1 MAEPVVSTSSPVL
14 IGGRSAELADAEC
27 ANRTGE
33 LQSASAV
40 EIFAETIGERE
51 RKLWWPSPGSPWS
64 TPGDMDPAMRGATH
78 GRR

>member
-1 MAEPVVSTSSPVL
+1 MYFVQRMLPQHKTFQEVTGYVDRPPMAEPVVSTSSPVL

-51 RKLWWPSPGSPWS
+51 RKLW
-64 TPGDMDPAMRGATH
+64 
-78 GRR
+78 